1 MRLDTRSSKVVDA
14 PCMEAPP
21 GTLIVVFGAGEEV
34 REVLR
39 EPVCTL
45 GRSDIK
51 GPAAEGGGLD
61 GLVEDPLGSCRVSG
75 CSERANVLERAGSG
89 WDLLLPAM

>member
-1 MRLDTRSSKVVDA
+1 
-14 PCMEAPP
+14 MEAPP
-21 GTLIVVFGAGEEV
+21 GTLILVFGAGEEV

-45 GRSDIK
+45 GRSEIK

-61 GLVEDPLGSCRVSG
+61 GFVEDPLGSCRASG
-75 CSERANVLERAGSG
+75 CSESANVFVRAGSG
-89 WDLLLPAM
+89 WDRLLPAM